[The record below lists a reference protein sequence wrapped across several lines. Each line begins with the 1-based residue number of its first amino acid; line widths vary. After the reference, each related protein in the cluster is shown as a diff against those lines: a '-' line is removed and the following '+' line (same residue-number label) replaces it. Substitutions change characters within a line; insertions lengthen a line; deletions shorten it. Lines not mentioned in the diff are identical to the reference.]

1 MNLVAVVVL
10 LIQEN
15 RGAGSNNTC
24 GDGGRG
30 YQMQEYSWNGF
41 GSFAL
46 AGGGGGGG
54 YNTIGGDG
62 LDGGGGGSSWSSTA
76 GGVVNTFGSTSYAGY
91 SQGIAGAFS
100 TPATAGSAAATAQI
114 GGSGGARSG
123 GGGGGGNHQALG
135 GNGGS
140 GVCIMAVQAPGSYTL
155 ANGYQGFQR
164 NVSNGYA
171 LHTHSS
177 GTIQWSGSTSYNQR
191 DLSGNFSAYIPSNG
205 SFPHVAGTSTPL
217 VVSTNIAEIDTFM
230 SNGTALGVTLY
241 PEDAVTTGNY
251 GNPYP
256 NHRYTG
262 SQKTLLQGGYL
273 TGTGSSAYRPGYI
286 PKGYK
291 PLGNSGSTQADISAR
306 WLSRINFGFTVEIWF
321 RPTASGTGVLL
332 NINGNN
338 TPNVLCQYSH
348 SFSQSGQYIDFIISS
363 NGFGTL
369 THRVY
374 GVRAAR
380 TTGKD
385 IWNTSAYTWKHLVF
399 RYDPARYGAA
409 NQHGLTLYGS
419 EIFMDGLNAT
429 DPWYGDYYG
438 SSALKYQ
445 GTGSY
450 TTAGI
455 IDFGGFNSSIVSSG
469 IGFSDATGP
478 LALCIWDR
486 GLEEAQV

>member
-205 SFPHVAGTSTPL
+205 SFPHVARH
-217 VVSTNIAEIDTFM
+217 F
-230 SNGTALGVTLY
+230 
-241 PEDAVTTGNY
+241 
-251 GNPYP
+251 
-256 NHRYTG
+256 
-262 SQKTLLQGGYL
+262 
-273 TGTGSSAYRPGYI
+273 
-286 PKGYK
+286 
-291 PLGNSGSTQADISAR
+291 
-306 WLSRINFGFTVEIWF
+306 
-321 RPTASGTGVLL
+321 
-332 NINGNN
+332 
-338 TPNVLCQYSH
+338 
-348 SFSQSGQYIDFIISS
+348 
-363 NGFGTL
+363 
-369 THRVY
+369 
-374 GVRAAR
+374 
-380 TTGKD
+380 
-385 IWNTSAYTWKHLVF
+385 
-399 RYDPARYGAA
+399 
-409 NQHGLTLYGS
+409 
-419 EIFMDGLNAT
+419 
-429 DPWYGDYYG
+429 
-438 SSALKYQ
+438 
-445 GTGSY
+445 Y
-450 TTAGI
+450 TT
-455 IDFGGFNSSIVSSG
+455 SSVN
-469 IGFSDATGP
+469 
-478 LALCIWDR
+478 
-486 GLEEAQV
+486 